1 MNGKKFVSIDELRA
15 DIERNY
21 KGSEVGNIYDGKYR
35 VASVG
40 EGTPESMIER
50 FRRAVTLKK
59 TKLIYL
65 IVEET
70 DR

>member
-21 KGSEVGNIYDGKYR
+21 KGSEVGNNYDGKYR
-35 VASVG
+35 VVSVG
-40 EGTPESMIER
+40 EGTPESIIER
-50 FRRAVTLKK
+50 LKAPKK

-65 IVEET
+65 IVVKET
-70 DR
+70 DG